1 MWSWAHYVESRKLVV
16 FRVSLICAH
25 WGMFNKSWQYIT
37 TSHRWVQYVL
47 LSLRYG
53 LHMYLVIAQRLLEV
67 WASVRSVYMDK
78 CQIARARSVTKSEV
92 RYTSSAQVYS
102 QLRTILR
109 YNIMHFINAQE

>member
-53 LHMYLVIAQRLLEV
+53 LHMYLVIAQHLLEV
-67 WASVRSVYMDK
+67 WSSVRSVYMDK

-92 RYTSSAQVYS
+92 
-102 QLRTILR
+102 
-109 YNIMHFINAQE
+109 